1 MDRKRL
7 FNIFLIVFIDLLG
20 FGIILPLLPFYAEEF
35 GASPATIGLLVAVY
49 PAMQMIGAPIL
60 GRLSDR
66 YGRRPVLLVSIL
78 GSAIGYLMLGFADSL
93 LLIFLSRVV
102 DGLTGG
108 NISVAQAYITDITDE
123 KNRARGLG
131 LIGAAFG
138 LGFIFGPAVGGALSA
153 YGFAA
158 PAFAAAGLAFINWL
172 GVLLWLPES
181 LPVGA
186 RIERAAQP
194 GRASFNLASLRK
206 SLRRPRVGPL
216 YTVRLG
222 VGLAFNT
229 FQTIFPLY
237 ALTRLGL
244 NAQETGFVL
253 AYVGV
258 LVVLVQGVIIGP
270 LTRRYRERILIIFSI
285 VLSFAGLLGWALSAS
300 VLALLVVMVPIA
312 FGAGIFNT
320 VINSAISK
328 AVYPEE
334 VGGALGLSSSLDS
347 LTRVI
352 SPAASGFLLGRFG
365 ASVPGIVGAAILLL
379 LLPYAWQ
386 RLIANPDP
394 PLPSRDQLQNVEE
407 VVP

>member
-1 MDRKRL
+1 
-7 FNIFLIVFIDLLG
+7 
-20 FGIILPLLPFYAEEF
+20 
-35 GASPATIGLLVAVY
+35 
-49 PAMQMIGAPIL
+49 
-60 GRLSDR
+60 
-66 YGRRPVLLVSIL
+66 
-78 GSAIGYLMLGFADSL
+78 
-93 LLIFLSRVV
+93 
-102 DGLTGG
+102 
-108 NISVAQAYITDITDE
+108 
-123 KNRARGLG
+123 
-131 LIGAAFG
+131 
-138 LGFIFGPAVGGALSA
+138 
-153 YGFAA
+153 
-158 PAFAAAGLAFINWL
+158 
-172 GVLLWLPES
+172 
-181 LPVGA
+181 
-186 RIERAAQP
+186 
-194 GRASFNLASLRK
+194 
-206 SLRRPRVGPL
+206 
-216 YTVRLG
+216 
-222 VGLAFNT
+222 LAFNT

-334 VGGALGLSSSLDS
+334 VGGALGLSSSLES